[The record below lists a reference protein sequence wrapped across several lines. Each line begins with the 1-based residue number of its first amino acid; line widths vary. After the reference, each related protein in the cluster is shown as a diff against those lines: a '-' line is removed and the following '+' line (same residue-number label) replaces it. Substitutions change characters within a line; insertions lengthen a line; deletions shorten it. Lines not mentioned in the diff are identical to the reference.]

1 MVSIF
6 FRSFSGLAAE
16 RLWLA
21 ITDERERHGGGA
33 SSVFRC
39 LGRATGIALIAW
51 VCALSLA
58 GVTPALADSCPNAQL
73 RYGYGAQ
80 LPDCRAYEQVTPVDK
95 DGTSINGAFNLQEAS
110 TSGNAFMFYG
120 GTGVPG
126 ADGAANYTE
135 FEASR
140 SAGGWASQGVL
151 PPEVT
156 APIASVLGWTP
167 DLASVID
174 SANRPGTG
182 TSLLVRDEP
191 SAATTTVVP
200 FNPNVG
206 PYSFDGASADGSLVF
221 FEAVGAGLAAGTAAG
236 QDNLYVWDRATGTVS
251 LVGVLPAAQG
261 GGAPSGGSFGGA
273 YDWQDADPTRGG
285 ARAFNRTGSAIS
297 TDGSRAYFTAGGTG
311 QLYLRTDPAGA
322 DAATVQVSASQKT
335 NGSGSGGTDPNGPQP
350 AAFMDATPDGSDV
363 LFTSPEE
370 LTNDAMTGT
379 ADQGNDLY
387 IYDVGGQKLTDI
399 SLPNPGITDTN
410 PNGAA
415 VQGVLGMS
423 NDGSYVYFA
432 ANGVLAPGASQ
443 GTCNGSASNGISSNG
458 VCNLYVWHDGVI
470 SFIAQLN
477 TGGINGLDLGG
488 TPQFETSDAT
498 NWLPSLND
506 GSGGSTEATARVTA
520 DGTTL
525 LFSSQEQLTSS
536 PTAAWS
542 ELYRYSAPSGSLTC
556 VSCDPTP
563 AASTAGAS
571 TLTLPLLTAGPP
583 SWAPFLSRN
592 LSADGDRVFFDTSD
606 ALLPQDTNG
615 VQDVY
620 EWEADGSGSCDST
633 AQNGGCLYLIS
644 SGQSPDPSYFA
655 DSSAS
660 GDDVF
665 FFTTQPLVGQDQ
677 DQLDDIYDARVDGG
691 LASQNPQPVA
701 SCVGEA
707 CRGTVSA
714 PASLPTVGGTVAFSG
729 PGNIVSHAS
738 AAKVSVL
745 TRVVRGAS
753 FVIKVRVPA
762 KGRVTVSG
770 AAVQTTSRSAAGAG
784 MYAVRVSLTAK
795 QKTALALKRKL
806 RLTLRVRYAP
816 ATGAASVARVALT
829 VAPARKAQRKHTAL
843 ATSHTTRGG
852 AR

>member
-1 MVSIF
+1 MGQATCVASVASLCLLFAVSV
-6 FRSFSGLAAE
+6 A
-16 RLWLA
+16 
-21 ITDERERHGGGA
+21 
-33 SSVFRC
+33 
-39 LGRATGIALIAW
+39 
-51 VCALSLA
+51 
-58 GVTPALADSCPNAQL
+58 PALADSCPNTPF
-73 RYGYGAQ
+73 RTGYGAQ

-95 DGTSINGAFNLQEAS
+95 DGTSIGGAFNLQEAS

-126 ADGAANYTE
+126 ADGAGDYTE

-151 PPEVT
+151 PPE
-156 APIASVLGWTP
+156 AAGSSASIHGWTP
-167 DLASVID
+167 DLAEVVDQAS
-174 SANRPGTG
+174 RPGVG
-182 TSLLVRDEP
+182 GSLLLRDEP
-191 SAATTTVVP
+191 SGTVTTVVP
-200 FNPNVG
+200 LNASVSA
-206 PYSFDGASADGSLVF
+206 YAFDGASADGSLVF
-221 FEAVGAGLAAGTAAG
+221 FEAVGGALASGAAAG

-261 GGAPSGGSFGGA
+261 GGAPAGGSFGGA
-273 YDWQDADPTRGG
+273 YDWQDGDPTRGG
-285 ARAFNRTGSAIS
+285 ARIFNRTGSAIS
-297 TDGSRAYFTAGGTG
+297 SDGSRVYFTAGGTG
-311 QLYLRTDPAGA
+311 ALYLRTNPAAA

-335 NGSGSGGTDPNGPQP
+335 NGAGPGGTDPSGPKP
-350 AAFMDATPDGSDV
+350 AAFLGATPDGSQA
-363 LFTSPEE
+363 LFMSPEE
-370 LTNDAMTGT
+370 LTNDASTGS

-387 IYDVGGQKLTDI
+387 VYDAGAQKLTDI
-399 SLPNPGITDTN
+399 SLPNAGVTNTD
-410 PNGAA
+410 PNGAE

-423 NDGSYVYFA
+423 DDAAYVYFA
-432 ANGVLAPGASQ
+432 ANGVLAAGASQ
-443 GTCNGSASNGISSNG
+443 GNCNGSPSNGISSNG

-470 SFIAQLN
+470 RFIAQLN

-498 NWLPSLND
+498 DWLPSLND

-525 LFSSQEQLTSS
+525 LFSAQQQLTAS
-536 PTAAWS
+536 PTGGWS
-542 ELYRYSAPSGSLTC
+542 ELYRYSAPSGGLTC
-556 VSCDPTP
+556 VSCDPTA

-571 TLTLPLLTAGPP
+571 TLSLPLLTAGPV
-583 SWAPFLSRN
+583 SWAPFLTRN

-633 AQNGGCLYLIS
+633 AQNGGCLFLIS
-644 SGQSPDPSYFA
+644 SGQSPDPSYLA
-655 DSSAS
+655 DASAS

-677 DQLDDIYDARVDGG
+677 DQLDDVYDARVDGG
-691 LASQNPQPVA
+691 LASQNPPPVA
-701 SCVGEA
+701 SCVGDA
-707 CRGTVSA
+707 CRGTASPPVS
-714 PASLPTVGGTVAFSG
+714 PPMVGGTVAFSG
-729 PGNIVSHAS
+729 PGDVRSHAS

-745 TRVVRGAS
+745 TRTVRGAN
-753 FVIKVRVPA
+753 FVIKVKVPA

-770 AAVQTTSRSAAGAG
+770 TGVQTTTRSAAAAG

-795 QKTALALKRKL
+795 QKRALHGKRKL

-816 ATGAASVARVALT
+816 AAGTASVARVAVT
-829 VAPARKAQRKHTAL
+829 VAPARKAQRKHTERA
-843 ATSHTTRGG
+843 ANTTRGG